1 MPPSKLASG
10 SQARPNAGQ
19 RQKRQRAPKQPKMS
33 DEAWNTAVAAFR
45 SVVDDEASD
54 DRAIQQAWTTLRQNY
69 GDRFNAKIIPQL
81 GAQQNVQQEVQPFS
95 LWAVDHLDEDVLERV
110 LRVVFAKDLAGCDH
124 LTLLKSTAS
133 LASTT
138 MWHLILY
145 FGVTVFS
152 EHLLSHIRKRVRV
165 FEKGPLNNDTSA
177 FTDAYNKMLQAAAL
191 RHRMVLDSTTIPC
204 PRSGRIFIKPDLS
217 ALASAN
223 PEFDKSSQR
232 KAAAGTGNS
241 LVQDQKKAATMSNSV
256 FENNPNTNKPTSAG
270 TTKTTDTAPRT
281 GASPPRREDP
291 LPGVLTGD
299 DVSMP
304 FIESP
309 VRLRPRAPSAPAL
322 TRSQPDSHDQQDHS
336 FPIPPKGQPVRRN
349 PPRKARVGAQNAVP
363 RMISSKPEETVDNEI
378 KNEPPPPTRH
388 DESIVE
394 GHQTRELSTIY
405 VRTEEPPRALSKR
418 PIKEEA
424 GEASTANS
432 DRAKRANKTTSR
444 SALLGK
450 DQDWDDDT
458 ILHVL
463 KQLAATSPGEWTVID
478 CMREDAT
485 SPPIQLE
492 GDEGENGSLLVT
504 LKMEDGQRRLV
515 VVSLKPSYGVKRSF
529 IRYYESARPTDVDAA
544 VDYEPIARLESLLT
558 HVLPGRDIEQ
568 EDWII
573 EHCVF
578 PEPVSKK
585 DDGLAICLGAMYA
598 IGSRPFPEDLDW
610 DFWRHL
616 VLGGFFPDDV
626 VTQLQV
632 HRYRE
637 GLVQKL
643 IRQGKISNGLSTNDN
658 RGTSSDDVEYL
669 GTAAVNPVE
678 RMEWREENAK
688 KVIMAIHEGFK
699 VFQTIQEHID
709 IGKASFKTQLDKN
722 AYILKDLRCKLNM
735 DELEVLL
742 KIEQGEQTEEAFEMT
757 TLQGATKEHTLCQ
770 DYLKGLEAVGESVQK
785 ALCGLTTWRQV
796 VNEAAAEEDESL
808 LMRSIE

>member
-1 MPPSKLASG
+1 MPPPKLASG
-10 SQARPNAGQ
+10 SQARPDAGQ

-45 SVVDDEASD
+45 SVVDNEASD

-95 LWAVDHLDEDVLERV
+95 LWAVDHLDEGVLERV
-110 LRVVFAKDLAGCDH
+110 LRVVFAKELAGCDH

-133 LASTT
+133 MASTT

-165 FEKGPLNNDTSA
+165 FEKDPLNDTSA

-191 RHRMVLDSTTIPC
+191 RHRMVIDSTTIPC
-204 PRSGRIFIKPDLS
+204 PRSGRIFIKPDLT

-232 KAAAGTGNS
+232 KSAAGTGNS
-241 LVQDQKKAATMSNSV
+241 LVQEQKKAATASNTV
-256 FENNPNTNKPTSAG
+256 VENSPNTNEPTSTG
-270 TTKTTDTAPRT
+270 PTKTTETAPRT

-291 LPGVLTGD
+291 LPGDFTRD
-299 DVSMP
+299 EVSMP
-304 FIESP
+304 FIETP
-309 VRLRPRAPSAPAL
+309 VRRRPRAPSAPVL

-336 FPIPPKGQPVRRN
+336 SPIHPKGQPVRRN
-349 PPRKARVGAQNAVP
+349 PPRKARVGGLKAVP
-363 RMISSKPEETVDNEI
+363 RIVSSKPKEIGDDGI
-378 KNEPPPPTRH
+378 KNESPPPTRR

-394 GHQTRELSTIY
+394 GQQTQELSTIY
-405 VRTEEPPRALSKR
+405 VRTEEPPRAPSKR

-424 GEASTANS
+424 GEASMANS

-444 SALLGK
+444 SALLGE

-458 ILHVL
+458 IVHVL
-463 KQLAATSPGEWTVID
+463 KQLAATCPGEWTVID
-478 CMREDAT
+478 CMRENAT
-485 SPPIQLE
+485 GPLIQLKGE
-492 GDEGENGSLLVT
+492 DGENGSLLVT
-504 LKMEDGQRRLV
+504 LKMEDGQRMLV
-515 VVSLKPSYGVKRSF
+515 VVSLNPSYGLKRSF
-529 IRYYESARPTDVDAA
+529 IRYYESARLTDVDAA

-558 HVLPGRDIEQ
+558 HVLPDRDIEH
-568 EDWII
+568 EDWRT

-585 DDGLAICLGAMYA
+585 DDGLAICIAAMYA
-598 IGSRPFPEDLDW
+598 IGRRPFPENLDW
-610 DFWRHL
+610 GFWRPL
-616 VLGGFFPDDV
+616 VLGGFFPNDV

-637 GLVQKL
+637 GIVHKL
-643 IRQGKISNGLSTNDN
+643 IRQGKISNGFSTTDN
-658 RGTSSDDVEYL
+658 RGISSDDVEYL
-669 GTAAVNPVE
+669 GTAAINPVE

-688 KVIMAIHEGFK
+688 KVITAVHEGFK
-699 VFQTIQEHID
+699 VFQTLQEHID

-722 AYILKDLRCKLNM
+722 AYILKDLRHKLNM

-757 TLQGATKEHTLCQ
+757 TLQEATKEHTLCQ
-770 DYLKGLEAVGESVQK
+770 DYLKELEAVGESVQK
-785 ALCGLTTWRQV
+785 ALCGLSTWRQV
-796 VNEAAAEEDESL
+796 VNEAVAEEDESL